1 MKIEYRN
8 AKITDIPYISELC
21 SNCFDGPFQWH
32 QKIQQIQ
39 SVNSFSTQLTDR
51 LNNLVLKGNLTL
63 CYCDAFIYAC
73 MCIYTCICEL
83 LNAHSY
89 VQIR

>member
-8 AKITDIPYISELC
+8 AKITDLPYISELC
-21 SNCFDGPFQWH
+21 SECFEGPFQWH

-51 LNNLVLKGNLTL
+51 LNNLVLKGNLIYIYIYIYICMYT
-63 CYCDAFIYAC
+63 CDAFIYV
-73 MCIYTCICEL
+73 CICVLTCICE
-83 LNAHSY
+83 
-89 VQIR
+89 